1 MSLELKQITP
11 VRDFATAMVDL
22 DTWVQSL
29 SATDVIIAF
38 QTIRLTEGGNAIWTT
53 VIIWDDL

>member
-11 VRDFATAMVDL
+11 VRDFATAMTDL

-29 SATDVIIAF
+29 SATDVIISF
-38 QTIRLTEGGNAIWTT
+38 QIVRLTEGGNAIWTT